1 MKFSKRI
8 KTGVIIIL
16 LIGFFAVLNLTGF
29 SKNIKN
35 LFYSTSSPIQRSLL
49 GLGNS
54 VSNFFQGMSK
64 NGNLVEE
71 NTELNLKI
79 EELLSENAKL
89 KELKS
94 ENDFLR
100 QALNI
105 DLQKDFSLVLANAL
119 GKDVSPDFI
128 LIDKGEKD
136 GIQKG
141 FIAITQ
147 RKSML
152 GKISEVY
159 ENYAKIMLISDK
171 NSKFAAKIS
180 ETDILGEVKGEGNS
194 RIFLDRISLD
204 EEIKEGDLIVTV
216 PSSDRIPGGI
226 LFGKIK
232 EVKKNPVE
240 TFQQAEIDPAFN
252 IQNLDKV
259 FIVVNF

>member
-1 MKFSKRI
+1 MKFSKGI

-16 LIGFFAVLNLTGF
+16 LIGFFATLNLTGF
-29 SKNIKN
+29 SKNLKN
-35 LFYSTSSPIQRSLL
+35 FFYSTSSPIQKPLL

-64 NGNLVEE
+64 NGNLAKENVE
-71 NTELNLKI
+71 LKLKI

-128 LIDKGEKD
+128 LIDKGEKN

-141 FIAITQ
+141 FVVITQ
-147 RKSML
+147 QKAML

-204 EEIKEGDLIVTV
+204 DEIKEGDLVITA
-216 PSSDRIPGGI
+216 PSQDKIPGGI

-232 EVKKNPVE
+232 EVKNNPVE
-240 TFQQAEIDPAFN
+240 IFQQAEIEPAFN
-252 IQNLDKV
+252 IQDLDRV
-259 FIVVNF
+259 FVVVNF